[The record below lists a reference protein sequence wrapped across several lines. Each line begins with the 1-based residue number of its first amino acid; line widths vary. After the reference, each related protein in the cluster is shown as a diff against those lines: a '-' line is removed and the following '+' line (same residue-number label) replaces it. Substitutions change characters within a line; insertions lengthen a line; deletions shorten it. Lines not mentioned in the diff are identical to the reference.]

1 VIAAGENV
9 DAEAENL
16 FGELRRDAESARRVF
31 AVGDGQIDVFVSN
44 NFTKMLRDE
53 IAAG

>member
-16 FGELRRDAESARRVF
+16 LGELRGDAESARRVL
-31 AVGDGQIDVFVSN
+31 AVGDGQIDVFVRDD
-44 NFTKMLRDE
+44 FTKMLRDE
-53 IAAG
+53 VAAG